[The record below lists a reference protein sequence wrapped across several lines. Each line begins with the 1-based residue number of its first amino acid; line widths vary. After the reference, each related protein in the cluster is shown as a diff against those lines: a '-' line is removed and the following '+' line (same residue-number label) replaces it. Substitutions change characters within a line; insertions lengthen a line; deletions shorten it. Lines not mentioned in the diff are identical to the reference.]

1 MILLLPE
8 DLIDENNYDEV
19 YGFLD
24 SACIGIN
31 IHYTDEN
38 GNKTNLKEVRR
49 NKLLKRLEELGEKKV
64 LENYKKGYYCQL

>member
-8 DLIDENNYDEV
+8 DLIDEKNYDEI
-19 YGFLD
+19 YELLD

-38 GNKTNLKEVRR
+38 GNKIGIKEFKRREALKG
-49 NKLLKRLEELGEKKV
+49 LEELGETIA
-64 LENYKKGYYCQL
+64 LEKFKARKYCQL

>member
-8 DLIDENNYDEV
+8 DLIDEKNYDEI
-19 YGFLD
+19 YELLD

-38 GNKTNLKEVRR
+38 GKKIRRVRR
-49 NKLLKRLEELGEKKV
+49 NKSSWKL
-64 LENYKKGYYCQL
+64 

>member
-8 DLIDENNYDEV
+8 DLIDEKNYDEI
-19 YGFLD
+19 YELLD

-38 GNKTNLKEVRR
+38 GNKTSLKEVNR
-49 NKLLKRLEELGEKKV
+49 KKF
-64 LENYKKGYYCQL
+64 

>member
-8 DLIDENNYDEV
+8 DLIDEKNYDEI
-19 YGFLD
+19 YELLD